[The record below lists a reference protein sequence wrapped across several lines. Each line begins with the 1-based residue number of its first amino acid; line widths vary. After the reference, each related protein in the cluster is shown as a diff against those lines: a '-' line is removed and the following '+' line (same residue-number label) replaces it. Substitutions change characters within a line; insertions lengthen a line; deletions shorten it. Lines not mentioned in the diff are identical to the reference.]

1 MGKVIRMKLTDP
13 NCPTELR
20 LLGLKNMLI
29 DMIQIIN
36 LLEAE
41 L

>member
-1 MGKVIRMKLTDP
+1 MKLTDP
-13 NCPTELR
+13 ICPTELR

>member
-1 MGKVIRMKLTDP
+1 MKLTDP
-13 NCPTELR
+13 NCPIELR

-36 LLEAE
+36 LLEEE

>member
-1 MGKVIRMKLTDP
+1 MKLTDP